1 MSGGAK
7 RAATGASAGQSSA
20 ELYRLYDR
28 LDRLEELL
36 EDMAELGVT
45 SVADAER
52 LIDELNEQI
61 DGLEARDDEG

>member
-7 RAATGASAGQSSA
+7 RAAAGQSSA